1 MYASRATFFRLFSAT
16 KYARQ
21 NTEHTIRT
29 AWKAS
34 SVMVA
39 EAYVGGAE
47 IGPYNHIER
56 MEPNRVIIPEKAI
69 AEVRRAK
76 GAVLLVSQAERAGQI
91 EELPETARVRAMYR
105 TKVRS
110 EAG

>member
-1 MYASRATFFRLFSAT
+1 
-16 KYARQ
+16 
-21 NTEHTIRT
+21 
-29 AWKAS
+29 
-34 SVMVA
+34 MVA

-56 MEPNRVIIPEKAI
+56 MEPHRVIIPEKAI